1 MDETR
6 ITQIPPGAVQEM
18 PEDDVRTNEEAVEAM
33 AILGE
38 EHVEAVASM
47 GAAEAR
53 EETEEDECRLEQLG
67 NDSDDGERADQLEP
81 VQETVDADP
90 ERDGQEDQPY
100 ENPGSGIP
108 EDGVAEEPGEALDDE
123 PPGEAESPAESPA
136 EGKTQGAGE
145 TAEASGTANAADEA
159 VKKLK
164 DWKQK
169 AGHPYCTLICD
180 HLIRRCKEDAGF
192 AQDVLTA
199 SRTWNNCFGYI
210 KDKARKEASA
220 GVACI
225 EDRIV
230 YEWAE
235 DYIRTG
241 EENEPK
247 KASGTEAKKSS
258 KSTKNAQKRNK
269 SAGTA
274 TENAHTAA
282 ESAQSASENAQIQP
296 KDPES
301 KEPEAQEAGSE
312 EKPAAKKRKSKEKPK
327 APKAEKPKKEKK
339 PKDAGMDG
347 QMDLFSLFG

>member
-1 MDETR
+1 MTNQENQE
-6 ITQIPPGAVQEM
+6 ITTE
-18 PEDDVRTNEEAVEAM
+18 REAVEAM
-33 AILGE
+33 AILGD
-38 EHVEAVASM
+38 EHLEAVAAL
-47 GAAEAR
+47 GADISGVK
-53 EETEEDECRLEQLG
+53 EEVEDERGLDTGADGKLE
-67 NDSDDGERADQLEP
+67 NKLEAAP
-81 VQETVDADP
+81 GTHDADP
-90 ERDGQEDQPY
+90 EEGREETQPR
-100 ENPGSGIP
+100 NNSGPGIP
-108 EDGVAEEPGEALDDE
+108 ADGDAEEQGEVPDDE

-192 AQDVLTA
+192 AQDVLAA
-199 SRTWNNCFGYI
+199 SRTWNSCFGYI

-241 EENEPK
+241 EEKEPQ

-258 KSTKNAQKRNK
+258 KSTK
-269 SAGTA
+269 
-274 TENAHTAA
+274 NAHTAA